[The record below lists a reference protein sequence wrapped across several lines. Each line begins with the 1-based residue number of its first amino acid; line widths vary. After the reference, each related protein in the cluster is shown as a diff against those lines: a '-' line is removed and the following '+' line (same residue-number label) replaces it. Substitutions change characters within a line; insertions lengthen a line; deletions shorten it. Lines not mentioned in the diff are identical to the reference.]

1 MGNAI
6 WLFLV
11 TPVWYL
17 SALATLLVPGDRI
30 FGLVALVGLL
40 GLFLGTV
47 LGVKRRQAK
56 LLWFLLSPLLS
67 QVYVAL
73 AGLLRGALASDPATL
88 AFWIFMALQLAL
100 LSFLLFRFRDA
111 RLPGAALSLFGI
123 SYALFAA
130 FFAAMSFTD
139 TWL

>member
-6 WLFLV
+6 WLFLA

-40 GLFLGTV
+40 GLVLGTV
-47 LGVKRRQAK
+47 LGIKRRQAK

-67 QVYVAL
+67 QVYVAF

-88 AFWIFMALQLAL
+88 AFWIFMALQLAM
-100 LSFLLFRFRDA
+100 LSFLLFRCRDA